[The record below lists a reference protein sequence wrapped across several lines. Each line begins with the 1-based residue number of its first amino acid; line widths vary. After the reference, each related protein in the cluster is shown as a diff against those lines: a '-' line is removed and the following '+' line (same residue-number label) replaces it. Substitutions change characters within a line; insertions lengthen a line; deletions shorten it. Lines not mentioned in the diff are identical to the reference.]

1 MKKTTFICILFL
13 SFVICTSSIKTQC
26 MAATYHITH
35 TTSFVWKANCTV
47 NTSGTNIRNVNNV
60 QVHALTGHLIKE
72 YLTRDSSSQYTLHI
86 VQKIGVLTSRY
97 GLRIK
102 YYNHKIIVTV
112 I

>member
-1 MKKTTFICILFL
+1 MKKLTFISILFL
-13 SFVICTSSIKTQC
+13 SFIICFNLDQMKC

-35 TTSFVWKANCTV
+35 TTSFVWKASCNV
-47 NTSGTNIRNVNNV
+47 NTSGTSISSVKDI
-60 QVHALTGHLIKE
+60 QVRTLTGHLIKE
-72 YLTRDSSSQYTLHI
+72 YLTRESRSQCTLHI
-86 VQKIGVLTSRY
+86 VQKIGVLTSMY